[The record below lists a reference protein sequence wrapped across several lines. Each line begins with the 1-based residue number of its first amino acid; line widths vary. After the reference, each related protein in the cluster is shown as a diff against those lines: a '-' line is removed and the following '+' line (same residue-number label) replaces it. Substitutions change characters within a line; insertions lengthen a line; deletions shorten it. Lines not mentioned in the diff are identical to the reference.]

1 MKDTK
6 LSDFSH
12 VLNIPT
18 RWGDMD
24 LLGHVNNVKFFVYDE
39 STRIAYFE
47 SLMKD
52 NPRFWKEEG
61 MILANLGCD
70 FIAQLHH
77 PADVSFGLRISK
89 IGRSS
94 LQTLGAAF
102 NGDKLVAV
110 TRGIIVWFDYVNQKT
125 MPVPESVKE
134 MIRSREVVKPE
145 ESV

>member
-77 PADVSFGLRISK
+77 PTDVSFGLRISK

>member
-1 MKDTK
+1 MKDIQ

-12 VLNIPT
+12 VLKIPT

-39 STRIAYFE
+39 SARIAYFE

-61 MILANLGCD
+61 MILANISCD

-77 PADVSFGLRISK
+77 PAEVSFGLRIAK
-89 IGRSS
+89 MGRSS

-102 NGDKLVAV
+102 SDGKLIAV
-110 TRGIIVWFDYVNQKT
+110 TRGIIVWFDYVNQK
-125 MPVPESVKE
+125 PVAVPEHVRE
-134 MIRSREVVKPE
+134 IIRKREIVKPE
-145 ESV
+145 EAA

>member
-1 MKDTK
+1 MKDIK
-6 LSDFSH
+6 PSDFSH
-12 VLNIPT
+12 VLKIPT

-39 STRIAYFE
+39 SARIAYFE

-61 MILANLGCD
+61 MILANIGCD

-77 PADVSFGLRISK
+77 PAEVSFGLRISK

-102 NGDKLVAV
+102 HGDKLIAV

-125 MPVPESVKE
+125 MAVPESVKQ
-134 MIRSREVVKPE
+134 MIRSREVVRPE
-145 ESV
+145 EAT

>member
-1 MKDTK
+1 
-6 LSDFSH
+6 
-12 VLNIPT
+12 
-18 RWGDMD
+18 MD

-47 SLMKD
+47 ALMKD
-52 NPRFWKEEG
+52 NPKFWKEQG

-77 PADVSFGLRISK
+77 PAEIGFGLRISK

-94 LQTLGAAF
+94 MQTLGAAF

-110 TRGIIVWFDYVNQKT
+110 TRGTIVWFDYVNQKS
-125 MPVPESVKE
+125 MPIPESVRE
-134 MIRSREVVKPE
+134 MIRTREVVKPE
-145 ESV
+145 EAV